1 MAPHTVEGCCAAGV
15 VESSAPM
22 VKKLS
27 NAKSGKTATKAGLI
41 PEAFQL
47 ALNWLLY
54 QDPEDAFKIMT
65 FSASPEHEDK

>member
-27 NAKSGKTATKAGLI
+27 NAKSGKKPKNTGLI
-41 PEAFQL
+41 PLAFHVVL
-47 ALNWLLY
+47 AALLY
-54 QDPEDAFKIMT
+54 QDPEEAFKIMT
-65 FSASPEHEDK
+65 LSASPEHEDK